1 MSQEMKEKTEE
12 EILER
17 IAALYGRLEDL
28 RDQKK
33 EDAGAADRPEGPRVV
48 LVTRR
53 LPRDAPVGAA
63 KRRRVPDTMDQALS
77 NFRQARPPRGDEMR
91 RAVVGAGSRRRRGAR
106 RGYSEGERANEDRR
120 PPAIELTGW
129 CGPTV
134 FAGRGRGDA
143 AGRATRIFRRRSWRR
158 RGRATPRL
166 RRG

>member
-63 KRRRVPDTMDQALS
+63 
-77 NFRQARPPRGDEMR
+77 
-91 RAVVGAGSRRRRGAR
+91 
-106 RGYSEGERANEDRR
+106 
-120 PPAIELTGW
+120 
-129 CGPTV
+129 
-134 FAGRGRGDA
+134 
-143 AGRATRIFRRRSWRR
+143 
-158 RGRATPRL
+158 
-166 RRG
+166 